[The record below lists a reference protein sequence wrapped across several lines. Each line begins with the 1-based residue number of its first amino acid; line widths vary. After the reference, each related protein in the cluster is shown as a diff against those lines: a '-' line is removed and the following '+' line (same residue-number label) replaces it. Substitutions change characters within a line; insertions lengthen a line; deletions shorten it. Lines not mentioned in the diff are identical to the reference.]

1 MIARGAIHNPK
12 IFEEFKNSYD
22 QLDLDEE
29 RELAER
35 EFKEDDLDN
44 DVFEIIEENKPEKLN
59 KSKSDINREEKDIE
73 LNFDENNKKEENKKG
88 KKKNK
93 NENEEV
99 KTSQNLVRIF
109 DLKYQ
114 GKNFDLIP
122 ILKDYLTLVNIIF
135 L

>member
-73 LNFDENNKKEENKKG
+73 LNFDENNKKEKNKKG